1 MIDIHCHILPGI
13 DDGAKTSGDTLT
25 MLKSAIDE
33 GITTITATPHHNP
46 QFNNESPLI
55 LKKVKE
61 VQNIIDEHQLPIE
74 VLPGQEVRIY
84 GDLLKEFSEGKLLTA
99 AGTSSYILI
108 EFPSNH
114 VPAYAKELFYN
125 IQLEGLQPILVHP
138 ERNSGIIE
146 NPDILFDFI
155 EQGVLSQITDVGG
168 GQVGNPDAAG
178 TSSVMVIKAKSGT
191 HKGGGYKTPIK
202 ASGQGDSPVNVT
214 FTLPYEN
221 ASVSGT
227 TVTNNW
233 ANYSMNLG
241 RQVQVENTG
250 SGTDWFVEDENAV
263 LINSYIALDKYTA
276 GNTSLDSFI
285 SSYMADTRG
294 FKNSSRDGS
303 VNLGAYSFVRLTRTV
318 KTPYGDMYDHAYI
331 RQIEGT
337 NFAQVLVVEQNG
349 DNQDFMGALQTIAR
363 VR

>member
-1 MIDIHCHILPGI
+1 MKKNIKKMAVIALAGVLAAGSALTANAASIAQGQWSQGTDENAGKWWFKLNAEGTQFLANTWYWIK
-13 DDGAKTSGDTLT
+13 DTDGVIRCYYFDANGWMATDVT
-25 MLKSAIDE
+25 MEDGTVDADGHYVENGVVVTADE
-33 GITTITATPHHNP
+33 SKDYATATV
-46 QFNNESPLI
+46 FAEA
-55 LKKVKE
+55 
-61 VQNIIDEHQLPIE
+61 
-74 VLPGQEVRIY
+74 
-84 GDLLKEFSEGKLLTA
+84 TA
-99 AGTSSYILI
+99 AVETPASVGTY
-108 EFPSNH
+108 
-114 VPAYAKELFYN
+114 V
-125 IQLEGLQPILVHP
+125 
-138 ERNSGIIE
+138 
-146 NPDILFDFI
+146 
-155 EQGVLSQITDVGG
+155 VGG

-178 TSSVMVIKAKSGT
+178 TSSVMVIKAKSGA

-202 ASGQGDSPVNVT
+202 ASGLGDSPVNAA

-241 RQVQVENTG
+241 KQVQVENTG